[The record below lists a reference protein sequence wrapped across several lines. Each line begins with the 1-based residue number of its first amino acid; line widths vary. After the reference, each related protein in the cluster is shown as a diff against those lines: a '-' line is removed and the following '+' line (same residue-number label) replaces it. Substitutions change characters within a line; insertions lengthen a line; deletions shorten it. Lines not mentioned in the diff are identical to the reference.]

1 MYMASP
7 TDLKKKRTEQRKQ
20 AIVDLLLRDKD
31 PKHDVV
37 YLDPYIILYQKT
49 ERAIQILRLGETG
62 IEKIFQDPK

>member
-1 MYMASP
+1 MANS

-31 PKHDVV
+31 PRHNVV
-37 YLDPYIILYQKT
+37 YLDPYIILYEKN

>member
-1 MYMASP
+1 MASP